1 MDDPSPRL
9 EIKNM
14 TKRFGHFLALDRASL
29 RLIPGEIHTL
39 LGENGAGKS
48 TMVKCV
54 MGYYHPDEGEI
65 LINNQLITIDTPR
78 TAHQM
83 GIGMVYQNF
92 TLIPNMT
99 VIENLVI
106 ARPQIPSVL
115 DWRAEK
121 RELEWFM
128 EAMPFQVPLESSVG
142 MLSAGQKQKLE
153 ILKQLYLK
161 SMILILDEPTSVLTP
176 READEI
182 LRLLRQM
189 TKELSL
195 SILMISHKLREVVNY
210 SDTVTILH
218 RGKTIKSSKV
228 SDLTTH
234 QMAEMMIGSRTP
246 ITDKNRRSFSN
257 PIPKLQIEKM
267 KVADDREAIAVDD
280 LSITIKAGEIVG
292 IAGISG
298 NGQKEFLEALA
309 GQRPL
314 LDGAI
319 KIHGSLYHGSH
330 REILQHKLHV
340 LPEEPL
346 RNACAGHMSVGENL
360 LFRNF
365 DCPPCVIAGWFLNNS
380 MMRQTARSLIERFR
394 IQTSSPDTPLLNLS
408 GGNIQRTVLARELS
422 GEVEILIVANPC
434 SGLDILITDEIRALI
449 MEVRNQGAA
458 VLLISED
465 LDEIL
470 ELSDRILVMR
480 NGKLVYQNTADAID
494 LSVIGHHMAGH

>member
-1 MDDPSPRL
+1 
-9 EIKNM
+9 M
-14 TKRFGHFLALDRASL
+14 TKRFGRFLALDQASL

-65 LINNQLITIDTPR
+65 LINNRLRTIDTPR

-99 VIENLVI
+99 VIENLVV
-106 ARPQIPSVL
+106 ARAQVPSIL
-115 DWRAEK
+115 DWRVEK
-121 RELEWFM
+121 RELELFM
-128 EAMPFQVPLESSVG
+128 EAMPFQVPLESNIG

-182 LRLLRQM
+182 LTLLRQM
-189 TKELSL
+189 TKEMSL
-195 SILMISHKLREVVNY
+195 SILMISHKLGEVVKY
-210 SDTVTILH
+210 SDTVTIL
-218 RGKTIKSSKV
+218 RQGKTIGSSKV
-228 SDLTTH
+228 SGLTTH
-234 QMAEMMIGSRTP
+234 QMAEMMIGSKTR
-246 ITDKNRRSFSN
+246 ITGKNRRTFSN
-257 PIPKLQIEKM
+257 PIPKLQIENL
-267 KVADDREAIAVDD
+267 KVADDRETIAVDD
-280 LSITIKAGEIVG
+280 LSITIKSGEIVG

-298 NGQKEFLEALA
+298 NGQKEFLEVLS
-309 GQRPL
+309 GQRPF
-314 LDGAI
+314 LDGVI
-319 KIHGSLYHGSH
+319 KIHGSLYNGSH

-365 DCPPCVIAGWFLNNS
+365 DSPPCVLAGWFLNNS

-394 IQTSSPDTPLLNLS
+394 IHTSSPDTPLMDLS

-434 SGLDILITDEIRALI
+434 SGLDFLVTDEIRALI
-449 MEVRNQGAA
+449 MEVRNQGAS

-480 NGKLVYQNTADAID
+480 NGRLVYQNMADAID
-494 LSVIGHHMAGH
+494 LSDIGHHMAGH